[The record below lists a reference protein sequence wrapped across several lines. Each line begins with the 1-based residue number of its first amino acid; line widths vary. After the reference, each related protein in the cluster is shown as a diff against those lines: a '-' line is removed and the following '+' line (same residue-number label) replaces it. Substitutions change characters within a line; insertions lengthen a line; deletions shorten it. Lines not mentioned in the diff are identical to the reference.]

1 MRGCGSLPAE
11 TVAPVRFSAEPS
23 YPEVGI
29 RLVAG
34 VGLAALEHA
43 GRAQGRAEMGAS
55 DRNSGIMF
63 TGCEFTASVSAGAS
77 ASAGGSGG
85 SAGHGH
91 AHEQRR
97 WEVVIAGKRIKTID
111 VHAHCIVPD
120 AAKIINHP
128 LEAPALLWSDVGSRL
143 AQMDRS
149 GVDVEALSINPFW
162 YRAERDAA
170 AELIRVQNEQLVEFC
185 ASHPDRFVA
194 FATAALQ
201 YPDLAAEQVEH
212 AVKALSF
219 RGVGVAGSVA
229 GQDLSDPKFHPFWA
243 KCEELGVLVFMHP
256 LGTRELEPSG
266 RLSGNGLLTNTIG
279 NPLETTIALSHLIF
293 EGTLD
298 RFPGLKIC
306 AAHGGGFLPSYANR
320 SDAVMTTFPNRVG
333 PFPKKKPT
341 EYISGGQLYFDSIMF
356 TGEGMRHLIAE
367 AGIDQVVLGTDYPFP
382 WNTAPVDHILS
393 IPGLSDGD
401 KIKIL
406 GATAAKLLG
415 IAD

>member
-1 MRGCGSLPAE
+1 
-11 TVAPVRFSAEPS
+11 
-23 YPEVGI
+23 
-29 RLVAG
+29 
-34 VGLAALEHA
+34 
-43 GRAQGRAEMGAS
+43 MGAS
-55 DRNSGIMF
+55 DHSSGIMF
-63 TGCEFTASVSAGAS
+63 TDCAFTASVSAGAS
-77 ASAGGSGG
+77 ASAGGGSG
-85 SAGHGH
+85 GH
-91 AHEQRR
+91 AHAPAQKR
-97 WEVVIAGKRIKTID
+97 WEVVIAGKRIKTVD

-128 LEAPALLWSDVGSRL
+128 LEAPGLLWSNVGDRL

-149 GVDVEALSINPFW
+149 GVDVEALSINPYW

-170 AELIRVQNEQLVEFC
+170 AELIRIQNEQLVEFC

-212 AVKALSF
+212 AVKNLGF

-229 GQDLSDPKFHPFWA
+229 GQELADPKFHPFWA

-266 RLSGNGLLTNTIG
+266 RLAGSGLLTNTIG

-306 AAHGGGFLPSYANR
+306 AAHGGGFLPSYMNR
-320 SDAVMTTFPNRVG
+320 SDAVITTFPNRVG
-333 PFPKKKPT
+333 PLPKKKPT

-356 TGEGMRHLIAE
+356 TGEAMRHLIAE
-367 AGIDQVVLGTDYPFP
+367 AGIDHVVLGTDYPFP

-393 IPGLSDGD
+393 IPGLSDAD